1 MPTTYNLTVVGAG
14 YVGLATAVGLA
25 SRGHSIDLVE
35 IRRDRLETLH
45 SGKLPIHEPAMERA
59 FAEPAIRA
67 RIHPIDHMPDG
78 PTDAVLVC
86 VGTPV
91 GENGKSDLRQLEGA
105 LQAAGSLTAS
115 GAPVVIRS
123 TLPAGSNDQVVRWA
137 GGDRSRIFTN
147 PEFLA
152 QGTALEDFL
161 APSRVVIGTFENP
174 NPAALKVV
182 TDVLGT
188 DICPVLV
195 VSVVEA
201 DLIKNGANA
210 YLALKISYA
219 NELAVLCEEL
229 GADVLQVIEG
239 IGLDPRLGKKYMQPG
254 FGFGGSC
261 LPKDLRSITNVG
273 RDLGLEMHVT
283 SAASEA
289 NEAHQRRFAR
299 RILSALPSG
308 CRRVAMLG
316 LAFKAGTDDV
326 RSSPALRV
334 AELMIARGVE
344 VVGYDPFAAQNAAL
358 ALPGLQLAATAADAL
373 AGAGVAVI
381 GTEWPE
387 FIELDWRAVAPTM
400 AAPIVI
406 DGRRLLDGATMRALG
421 FSYSAVGAPSER
433 APLVR
438 GTARSDEP
446 AAPAKTT

>member
-1 MPTTYNLTVVGAG
+1 MPTTHNLTVVGAG

-25 SRGHSIDLVE
+25 TRGHSIELVE
-35 IRRDRLETLH
+35 IRPDRLDLLRAGT
-45 SGKLPIHEPAMERA
+45 LPIHEPAMEAA
-59 FAEPAIRA
+59 FADPEVRA
-67 RIHPIDHMPDG
+67 RINPLGRMPAG
-78 PTDAVLVC
+78 PTDAVLIC

-91 GENGKSDLRQLEGA
+91 GENGQSDLRQL
-105 LQAAGSLTAS
+105 QAALEASRPLTRP
-115 GAPVVIRS
+115 GVPLVIRS
-123 TLPAGSNDQVVRWA
+123 TLPAGSNQQVVRWA
-137 GGDRSRIFTN
+137 GGDESRIFTN

-152 QGTALEDFL
+152 QGRALEDFL
-161 APSRVVIGTFENP
+161 APSRVVIGTFDDP
-174 NPAALKVV
+174 DRAALEVV

-188 DICPVLV
+188 DTCPVLV

-210 YLALKISYA
+210 YLALKLSYA

-229 GADVLQVIEG
+229 GADVMRVIEG

-273 RDLGLEMHVT
+273 RDRGLEMHVT

-299 RILSALPSG
+299 RILAAMPAG
-308 CRRVAMLG
+308 CKRVAMLG

-334 AELMIARGVE
+334 AELLMARGLD
-344 VVGYDPFAAQNAAL
+344 VVGYDPHAAQNATAV
-358 ALPGLQLAATAADAL
+358 LPGLHLAPSAADAL
-373 AGAGVAVI
+373 RGAGVAVI

-387 FIELDWRAVAPTM
+387 FASLDWGALRATM
-400 AAPIVI
+400 AAPVIV
-406 DGRRLLDGATMRALG
+406 DGRRLLDGAAMSALG
-421 FSYSAVGAPSER
+421 FTYDAVGAPPAAR
-433 APLVR
+433 Q
-438 GTARSDEP
+438 GTASRAV
-446 AAPAKTT
+446 AAGRQ

>member
-59 FAEPAIRA
+59 FADPAIRA

-174 NPAALKVV
+174 DPAALKVV

-210 YLALKISYA
+210 Y
-219 NELAVLCEEL
+219 
-229 GADVLQVIEG
+229 
-239 IGLDPRLGKKYMQPG
+239 LDPRLGKKYMQPG

-387 FIELDWRAVAPTM
+387 FIELDWRALAPTM